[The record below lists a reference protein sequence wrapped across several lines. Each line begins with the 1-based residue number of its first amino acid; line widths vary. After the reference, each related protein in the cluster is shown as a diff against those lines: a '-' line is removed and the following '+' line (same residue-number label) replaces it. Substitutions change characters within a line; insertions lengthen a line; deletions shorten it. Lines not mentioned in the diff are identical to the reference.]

1 MPLLDESDIA
11 VVGGGLVGAALAWG
25 LARAG
30 LKTTVLD
37 GADLDPRASRANFAL
52 VWVQGKGL
60 HAPHYALWSKA
71 SAERWPAFAAAL
83 AEDTGIDV
91 ALSQRGAFSFALS
104 QDELDA
110 LAAELQTISI
120 ETGGAAAP
128 CEILSAE
135 ETRRRVPQIGPDVVG
150 AAYSPADGHVNSLRL
165 FRALHAAMRHRGV
178 DYRAGHAVE
187 RIDPEAG
194 GFRLSGPYG
203 TVFARRIVLA
213 AGIDNQRLAP
223 MVGLTAPLKRSK
235 GQILVTEKCRP
246 FFDYASAT
254 IRQADEGGVMI
265 GDSEETHT
273 AAIATNQEI
282 SAVLA
287 NRAMRVF
294 PCLADLNVVRSWAG
308 FRVKTQD
315 GFPIYEQSAAHP
327 GAFVAVCHSGVTL
340 AANHALVVAPQIA
353 AGALSPDLALFHSR
367 RFHVSENS

>member
-1 MPLLDESDIA
+1 MDKSDIA

-30 LKTTVLD
+30 LKTMVLD

-71 SAERWPAFAAAL
+71 SAERWAAFAAAL

-104 QDELDA
+104 LGELDG
-110 LAAELQTISI
+110 LAAELEQIAI

-128 CEILSAE
+128 YEILTAQ
-135 ETRRRVPQIGPDVVG
+135 ETRRHLPLVGPDVVG

-178 DYRAGHAVE
+178 DYRSGHAVE
-187 RIDPEAG
+187 RIEPQG
-194 GFRLSGPYG
+194 NGFRLVGAYG
-203 TVFARRIVLA
+203 AIAARRILLA
-213 AGIDNQRLAP
+213 AGTDNQRLAA
-223 MVGLTAPLKRSK
+223 MVGLHAPLKRSK

-246 FFDYASAT
+246 FFEYTSAT
-254 IRQADEGGVMI
+254 IRQTDEGGVMI

-273 AAIATNQEI
+273 SAIATKQEI

-294 PCLADLNVVRSWAG
+294 PCLAELNVVRSWAG

-315 GFPIYEQSAAHP
+315 GLPIYEQSASHP
-327 GAFVAVCHSGVTL
+327 GAFIVVCHSGVTL

-353 AGALSPDLALFHSR
+353 AGTLSTDLAPFHSR
-367 RFHVSENS
+367 RFHASENS